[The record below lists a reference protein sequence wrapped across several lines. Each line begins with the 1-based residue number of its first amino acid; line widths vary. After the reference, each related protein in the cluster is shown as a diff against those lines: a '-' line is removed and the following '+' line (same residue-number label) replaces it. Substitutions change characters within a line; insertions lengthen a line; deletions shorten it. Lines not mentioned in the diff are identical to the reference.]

1 MKLQEK
7 VLIDK
12 VNALSIIFFES
23 ALKNYFNI
31 QVGRFR
37 DLRYGTIQGMSL
49 TLEHIAKIAGVS
61 RSTVSRVVNGHP
73 NISMEVRERV
83 QRVIHEQNFMP
94 NTAAR
99 SLVTRRTRSIGL
111 LIPTSVPRFFSDTYF
126 SLLMQGIAEMC
137 ERYDYYV
144 TLILVPTPT
153 NKDMARRRIL
163 ANGFFDGVIVSS
175 VTMGDPLLS
184 LLRDSKIQCVLVG
197 HYPEVT
203 ELPWVSVDN
212 LCGAFS
218 ATNHLI
224 ELGHRRIATIT
235 GPLNTTVGKHRLEG
249 YTRALMKSNIPHDPS
264 LIREGD
270 FTTNSGAKAMSELLV
285 AKPTALFAASDAMA
299 YGAIRTL
306 NQNHLRVPEDVSVV
320 GFDAFPNPYDS
331 PSLTSV
337 TNPAIELGR
346 TAAQI
351 LLEKLDAKYRK
362 IEFATLTNSNKLLET
377 KLVIRQTTCKAR
389 NGA

>member
-1 MKLQEK
+1 
-7 VLIDK
+7 
-12 VNALSIIFFES
+12 
-23 ALKNYFNI
+23 
-31 QVGRFR
+31 
-37 DLRYGTIQGMSL
+37 
-49 TLEHIAKIAGVS
+49 
-61 RSTVSRVVNGHP
+61 VVNGHP
-73 NISMEVRERV
+73 NISTEVRERV

-99 SLVTRRTRSIGL
+99 TLVTRRTRSIGL

-175 VTMGDPLLS
+175 ATMGDPLLS

-212 LCGAFS
+212 HSGSFA
-218 ATNHLI
+218 ATNYLI
-224 ELGHRRIATIT
+224 QLGHRRIATIT
-235 GPLNTTVGKHRLEG
+235 GPLDTTVGQHRLEG
-249 YTRALMKSNIPHDPS
+249 YRRALTESNIPYDPS

-270 FTTNSGAKAMSELLV
+270 FTTESGAKAMRELIE
-285 AKPTALFAASDAMA
+285 AHPTAIFAASDAMA
-299 YGAIRTL
+299 FGAIRIL
-306 NQNHLRVPEDVSVV
+306 NQNHLGVPEDVSVV

-346 TAAQI
+346 TAAQM

-362 IEFATLTNSNKLLET
+362 IEFATLSNSNKLLET

-389 NGA
+389 NEG